1 MKATELTQTRPTPFK
16 HKVMKIPSG
25 IGLIGGM

>member
-1 MKATELTQTRPTPFK
+1 MKVTELTQTRPTPFK

-25 IGLIGGM
+25 IGLIKGM